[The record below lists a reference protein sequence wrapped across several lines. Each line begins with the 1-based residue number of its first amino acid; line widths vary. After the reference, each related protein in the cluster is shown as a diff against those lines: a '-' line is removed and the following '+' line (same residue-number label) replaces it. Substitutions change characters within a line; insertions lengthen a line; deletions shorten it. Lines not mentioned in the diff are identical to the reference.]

1 MITQIFKVLYA
12 PRRLESGTKWKKTL
26 KAEQNLADTQSGQIQ
41 ITFAPL

>member
-12 PRRLESGTKWKKTL
+12 PRRLGTKWKKTL